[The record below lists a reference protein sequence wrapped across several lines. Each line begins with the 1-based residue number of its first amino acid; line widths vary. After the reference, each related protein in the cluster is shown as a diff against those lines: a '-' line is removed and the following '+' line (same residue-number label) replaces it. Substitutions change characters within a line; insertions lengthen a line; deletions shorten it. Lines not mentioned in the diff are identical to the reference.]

1 MKKILFLLIL
11 LIAAL
16 AVTSCVGFGNRGI
29 DASAAE
35 ARTVY
40 IDTEEDFTDF
50 VLESVGSGAAGTTY
64 VLRTDIYLDR
74 YYASGGKT
82 FYINI
87 VDVTFDG
94 RGHAIVGYRNTS
106 ENAFFVN
113 NVSAGG
119 VLKNLNLVDAM
130 LGSSSSVYAAAIN
143 SNSGTV
149 SEFNVSASV
158 KALGEFGFVKDNSGV
173 IKNSFAAVDFYSGA
187 IDVSGA
193 GNAEGALF
201 AMKNTGSITD
211 SFACGLGSSFTDDV
225 LDAAGSTGTL
235 VKSAPPSVATNIHE
249 LRYLIYKGGATLEV
263 EATLGSFVN
272 LYNTASLSEEQV
284 RSVKPGNY
292 GFYNASAFGLGYPD
306 DRKGGSAELSAASE
320 FTSGTGKKE
329 DDPFAISSPG
339 ELLRAAGGSDHYML
353 TANVDLSGYEVSGSV
368 LGDFGGVLY
377 GNGFALTGVKVPLT
391 TSLSGKIS
399 DIYIGADLTGTQSL
413 FGTVSGIVENVRID
427 GTGGTAALLDN
438 GAVRETKISS
448 GFAAAFASGSS
459 GVANR
464 VFSYT
469 ESFVA
474 GTENAGLTVTGSYQ
488 SNGAWNGAN
497 VAESA
502 DGETSAT
509 YENVAALIAPKA
521 SDIYSGKLSC
531 TGWGWGKATF
541 GVEQGTSSIIPV
553 IPSERLVYKSNP
565 VITVSDASH
574 AYGAGSE
581 TVTHYFTDG
590 SGSNRLEGSELTKAA
605 VNEVIGS
612 FFTVNVD
619 YADFKWYTSVGTE
632 VVSDSFTAN
641 STDAD
646 TVYGLKFTDADGD
659 YYIGV
664 TLSARRFESANGEVT
679 SEWTLRGIM
688 IEYLYNPNKL
698 AYAAGAEDIEVAL
711 NGVGLDADPLNP
723 FGYAGVALTVTD
735 SSGAVME
742 NGIKEVG
749 VYDLTIAVP
758 ASDTSNAAVIKLK
771 YTVTTGSLGDLT
783 KYKLVSETPDGYDGQ
798 TAAGAPTYSGAVIAP
813 TFELT
818 DFPYAATLSYTITS
832 FVTVSGG
839 KEPPAYIRDA
849 GRYYLEIVV
858 SVHGYEPVSLF
869 TSYYVLRARAE
880 VSAGEISAV
889 PYGSEHPF
897 INLNPDFTYESDYS
911 RFSSPGKYT
920 VTPIQVKNNDNY
932 IYTVKSSSFE
942 VYAVSLS
949 TDDVYESFK
958 SATATYDGKK
968 HSVSFDPSKIKLVEG
983 DPYEYT
989 FDVEYYYDGVA
1000 YSASPEFTDA
1010 GIYLLTLKFK
1020 SVSPANYNCDVEVS
1034 ATIEIMRFEVNATVS
1049 DEAVSYG
1056 APVPE
1061 YSVTFGAVKGTLPD
1075 VDIDSEIVRG
1085 THYELKCDYTP
1096 ESEANSTHAVTFERL
1111 GDPVNFKIVGVVNGV
1126 LRVGKKPRADLG
1138 IIQSYVYD
1146 GQPVSIRFTGDVS
1159 EFEFA
1164 DGYPQYGIKREGAN
1178 EMLDGAPSDATPENA
1193 KYVVFVNLKE
1203 SVNYQAFEGEFEFVI
1218 EKYSP
1223 SPEAY
1228 VYVPTAEGE
1237 ESIGT
1242 VSDKNHFEFDGT
1254 QYSIRA
1260 VSDGGYEISFSY
1272 TINGETQVAGNYL
1285 SFRAP
1290 VAVKDLTLILTPLS
1304 DNYAPYSENLGS
1316 FTIVKKYLS
1325 VKAYSF
1331 SLFYRAAE
1339 YSTEELISAAEN
1351 AGVLDR
1357 ADYVPGFEPQFNL
1370 TVSGGAAELPGDY
1383 TLTIS
1388 GDGYYE
1394 ISETVSLNVLPAEV
1408 TLDLANRRFTLEY
1421 GSVNVAT
1428 DGKKA
1433 YFTST
1438 ESYIL
1443 DGKTFSAVLNL
1454 KLDYSDIR
1462 SPEPGTYDVVE
1473 ADPVTVSGIKVVGF
1487 TVINGTGTLN
1497 IVKREITLLWEE
1509 YLSTLSLVYDGAE
1522 IDFSPMSG
1530 NRTYILNCA
1539 ANAPTLSFTIVSG
1552 DRISAGEHTVGA
1564 SLQGVSADRYA
1575 IAENNFEY
1583 TFVISP
1589 KPLKYRILPV
1599 TIYSDESVP
1608 TAFDVIY
1615 VSESPLES
1623 DIGYLGESFYL
1634 DREFEPYA
1642 EYEYSV
1648 FMRFD
1653 GEKGANYV
1661 LEKTGESGELSVVYR
1676 NFDPAV
1682 DVVSVYVAYTGRPA
1696 EIPIVHAEL
1705 LPQGTAVFRSETPT
1719 DAGRYNVNVR
1729 LECAGYNTFEKSA
1742 EITVAP
1748 AEVEITNAEGSIFFD
1763 VSHVVT
1769 DQDLIGTTALFNGE
1783 AVAGSVRI
1791 ADSGL
1796 SLHYGI
1802 NEIGA
1807 VFEPDSSNFVSKAFI
1822 YRLNAILDLSK
1833 LKLYDLE
1840 TAVALPENGTVVTD
1854 NSSFTLIAEFPEEWG
1869 DLAKLY
1875 IDGEEIAEPNVY
1887 VFSSDAE
1894 NVLIEIR
1901 IGEQVVYSTVVGI
1914 DVDETPYVPPVSVDP
1929 GGSGSQ
1935 QSPAPG
1941 GDISV
1946 SVSEK
1951 TKKALI
1957 IAGSVAG
1964 GVIFVAGIAILVVV
1978 IIKKNKGKGK

>member
-16 AVTSCVGFGNRGI
+16 AVTSCVGFGERGI

-50 VLESVGSGAAGTTY
+50 VLDSVSSGAAGTTY

-74 YYASGGKT
+74 YYASGGKA

-94 RGHAIVGYRNTS
+94 RGHAVVGYKNSS

-119 VLKNLNLVDAM
+119 VLKNLNLVDAE
-130 LGSSSSVYAAAIN
+130 LGSSTSLYAAAIN
-143 SNSGTV
+143 SNAGTV
-149 SEFNVSASV
+149 SGFNVSASV
-158 KALGEFGFVKDNSGV
+158 KALGEFGFVKENTGS
-173 IKNSFAAVDFYSGA
+173 ILNSFAAVDFYSGA

-201 AMKNTGSITD
+201 AFKNTGNIID
-211 SFACGLGSSFTDDV
+211 SFACDVNVNSSFTYDV
-225 LDAAGSTGTL
+225 FDTAGSTGTL
-235 VKSAPPSVATNIHE
+235 VKSAPPSTADNLAE
-249 LRYLIYKGGATLEV
+249 LIYLTYKYNGG
-263 EATLGSFVN
+263 ATLGSFVN
-272 LYNTASLSEEQV
+272 LYNTSALSAEQIGAV
-284 RSVKPGNY
+284 DTGNY
-292 GFYNASAFGLGYPD
+292 GFYNASAFGIGYPD
-306 DRKGGSAELSAASE
+306 REGGSAALSATSE
-320 FTSGTGKKE
+320 FTSGTGTE
-329 DDPFAISSPG
+329 EYPFAISSPG
-339 ELLRAAGGSDHYML
+339 ELLKAAGGSAHYML
-353 TANVDLSGYEVSGSV
+353 TANVDLSVYEISWSI
-368 LGDFGGVLY
+368 LGDFSGVLY
-377 GNGFALTGVKVPLT
+377 GNGYALTGVKVPLT

-399 DIYIGADLTGTQSL
+399 DIYIGADLTATQSL
-413 FGTVSGIVENVRID
+413 FGTVSGTLENVSID
-427 GTGGTAALLDN
+427 GTGGTAALLNN
-438 GAVRETKISS
+438 GAARETKISS
-448 GFAAAFASGSS
+448 GFAAAFASGSA
-459 GVANR
+459 GEANR
-464 VFSYT
+464 VFSYA

-474 GTENAGLTVTGSYQ
+474 GTENADLTVTGSYQ

-497 VAESA
+497 VSESA

-509 YENVAALIAPKA
+509 YENVTAFIAPKA

-553 IPSERLVYKSNP
+553 IPSERLAYKSNP
-565 VITVSDASH
+565 VITVSDTSH

-581 TVTHYFTDG
+581 TVTHDFTD
-590 SGSNRLEGSELTKAA
+590 LEGSELTKAA
-605 VNEVIGS
+605 VNEVIGW

-664 TLSARRFESANGEVT
+664 TLSARRFESADGRTVT
-679 SEWTLRGIM
+679 SEWTLRGII

-711 NGVGLDADPLNP
+711 AGVGLDADPLNP
-723 FGYAGVALTVTD
+723 FGYAGVTLTVTD

-749 VYDLTIAVP
+749 VYDLTISIP
-758 ASDTSNAAVIKLK
+758 ASDVSNAAAIRLK

-798 TAAGAPTYSGAVIAP
+798 TEAGAPTYSGAVIAP

-839 KEPPAYIRDA
+839 KEPPAFIRDA

-858 SVHGYEPVSLF
+858 SVHGYEPVSLL

-911 RFSSPGKYT
+911 RFSSPDTYT

-932 IYTVKSSSFE
+932 FYTVKSSSFE
-942 VYAVSLS
+942 VYPVTL
-949 TDDVYESFK
+949 TEDDVYESFK

-989 FDVEYYYDGVA
+989 FGVEYYYDGVA
-1000 YSASPEFTDA
+1000 YSASPEFTNA
-1010 GIYLLTLKFK
+1010 GIYSLTLKFK
-1020 SVSPANYNCDVEVS
+1020 SVSPANYNCNVEIS
-1034 ATIEIMRFEVNATVS
+1034 ATLEIMRFEVNATVS

-1056 APVPE
+1056 AAVPE
-1061 YSVTFGAVKGTLPD
+1061 YSVTFSAVKGTLPD

-1096 ESEANSTHAVTFERL
+1096 ESAANSTHAVTFERL
-1111 GDPVNFKIVGVVNGV
+1111 GDPVNFTIVGVVNGV
-1126 LRVGKKPRADLG
+1126 LSVGKKPRADLG

-1223 SPEAY
+1223 SPEVY
-1228 VYVPTAEGE
+1228 VYVPSSTGE

-1242 VSDKNHFEFDGT
+1242 IDEYNSFEFDGT

-1290 VAVKDLTLILTPLS
+1290 VAVKDLTLILTPLN

-1394 ISETVSLNVLPAEV
+1394 ISETVSLGVLPAEV
-1408 TLDLANRRFTLEY
+1408 TLDLSGRQFTLEY

-1462 SPEPGTYDVVE
+1462 SPEPGIYDVVE
-1473 ADPVTVSGIKVVGF
+1473 ADPVTVSGKKVVGF

-1509 YLSTLSLVYDGAE
+1509 YLSTLPLIYDGVQV
-1522 IDFSPMSG
+1522 DFSPMSG
-1530 NRTYILNCA
+1530 NRAYIFNCA

-1552 DRISAGEHTVGA
+1552 DGISAGEHTVRA
-1564 SLQGVSADRYA
+1564 ELQEVSANRYA
-1575 IAENNFEY
+1575 IAEGNSEY

-1599 TIYSDESVP
+1599 TIYSDEAVP
-1608 TAFDVIY
+1608 TSFGVTY
-1615 VSESPLES
+1615 VSDQPLEA

-1634 DREFEPYA
+1634 DREFEPYV

-1648 FMRFD
+1648 SMRFD

>member
-16 AVTSCVGFGNRGI
+16 AVTSCVGFGERGI

-50 VLESVGSGAAGTTY
+50 VLDSVDSGAAGTTY

-143 SNSGTV
+143 SNAGTV
-149 SEFNVSASV
+149 SGFNVSASV

-173 IKNSFAAVDFYSGA
+173 IKKSFAAVDFYSGA

-201 AMKNTGSITD
+201 ALKNTGSITD
-211 SFACGLGSSFTDDV
+211 SFACDVNFNSPFTDDV

-235 VKSAPPSVATNIHE
+235 VKSAPPSTADNLAE
-249 LRYLIYKGGATLEV
+249 LLYLTYKYNG

-272 LYNTASLSEEQV
+272 LYNTSALSAEQIGDV
-284 RSVKPGNY
+284 DTGNY
-292 GFYNASAFGLGYPD
+292 GFYNASAFGIDYPV
-306 DRKGGSAELSAASE
+306 RKGGSAPLSAASE
-320 FTSGTGKKE
+320 FTSGTGKEE

-353 TANVDLSGYEVSGSV
+353 TANVDLSEYDISWSI
-368 LGDFGGVLY
+368 LGDFSGVLY

-391 TSLSGKIS
+391 TTLTGKIS
-399 DIYIGADLTGTQSL
+399 DIYIGADLTETQSL
-413 FGTVSGIVENVRID
+413 FGTVSGTLENVSIG

-438 GAVRETKISS
+438 GAARETKISS
-448 GFAAAFASGSS
+448 GFASAFGSGSS
-459 GVANR
+459 GEVNR

-474 GTENAGLTVTGSYQ
+474 GTENAALTVTGSYQ
-488 SNGAWNGAN
+488 FNGAWNGAN

-509 YENVAALIAPKA
+509 YENVTAFIAPKA

-565 VITVSDASH
+565 VITVSNASH

-590 SGSNRLEGSELTKAA
+590 SDSNRLDGYELTKTA

-612 FFTVNVD
+612 YFTVNLD
-619 YADFKWYTSVGTE
+619 YAEFKWYTSVGTE
-632 VVSDSFTAN
+632 VVSDNFTAN

-646 TVYGLKFTDADGD
+646 TTYTLKFTDADGD

-664 TLSARRFESANGEVT
+664 TLSARRFESADGTVT
-679 SEWTLRGIM
+679 SEWTLRVMM

-711 NGVGLDADPLNP
+711 AGVGLDADPLNP
-723 FGYAGVALTVTD
+723 FGYAGVTLTVTD

-798 TAAGAPTYSGAVIAP
+798 TAAGAPTYSGTVIDP
-813 TFELT
+813 TFELV

-839 KEPPAYIRDA
+839 KEPPAFIRDA

-858 SVHGYEPVSLF
+858 SVHGYEPVSLL

-932 IYTVKSSSFE
+932 FYTVKSSSFE

-968 HSVSFDPSKIKLVEG
+968 HSVSFDPSNIKLVEG

-989 FDVEYYYDGVA
+989 FGVEYYYDGGT

-1010 GIYLLTLKFK
+1010 RIYAVTLKFK

-1034 ATIEIMRFEVNATVS
+1034 ATIEIMRLEVNATVS

-1111 GDPVNFKIVGVVNGV
+1111 DDPDNFTIVGVVNGV

-1228 VYVPTAEGE
+1228 VYVPSSTGE

-1290 VAVKDLTLILTPLS
+1290 VAVKDLTLILTPLN

-1575 IAENNFEY
+1575 IAEGNSEY

-1729 LECAGYNTFEKSA
+1729 LECAGYNIFEKSA

-1783 AVAGSVRI
+1783 AVAGSVRT
-1791 ADSGL
+1791 AESGV
-1796 SLHYGI
+1796 SLHYGL

-1822 YRLNAILDLSK
+1822 YRLNAVLDLSK

-1840 TAVALPENGTVVTD
+1840 TAVTLPENGTVVTD

>member
-16 AVTSCVGFGNRGI
+16 AVTSCVGFGERGI

-50 VLESVGSGAAGTTY
+50 VLDSVSSGAAGTTY

-113 NVSAGG
+113 NVSGGG
-119 VLKNLNLVDAM
+119 VLKNLNLVDTE
-130 LGSSSSVYAAAIN
+130 LGSSTSLYAAAIN

-149 SEFNVSASV
+149 SGFNVSASV

-173 IKNSFAAVDFYSGA
+173 IKNSFAAVDFYSGE
-187 IDVSGA
+187 IGVSGA

-201 AMKNTGSITD
+201 ALKNTGSITD
-211 SFACGLGSSFTDDV
+211 SFACDVNFNSPFTDDV

-235 VKSAPPSVATNIHE
+235 VKSAPPSVATDIHE
-249 LRYLIYKGGATLEV
+249 LRYLIYKGGATLEGG
-263 EATLGSFVN
+263 ATLGSFVN
-272 LYNTASLSEEQV
+272 LYNTSALSAEQIGDV
-284 RSVKPGNY
+284 DTGNY

-306 DRKGGSAELSAASE
+306 RAGGSAELSAASE
-320 FTSGTGKKE
+320 FTSGTGKEK
-329 DDPFAISSPG
+329 DPFAISSPG
-339 ELLRAAGGSDHYML
+339 ELLKAAGGSAHYML
-353 TANVDLSGYEVSGSV
+353 TANVDLSEYDISWSI
-368 LGDFGGVLY
+368 LGDFSGVLY

-413 FGTVSGIVENVRID
+413 FGTVSGRVENVCIG
-427 GTGGTAALLDN
+427 GTGGTAALLAN
-438 GAVRETKISS
+438 GAARETKISS

-464 VFSYT
+464 VFSYA

-474 GTENAGLTVTGSYQ
+474 GTENADLTVTGSYQ

-497 VAESA
+497 VSESA

-509 YENVAALIAPKA
+509 YENVTAFIAPKA

-553 IPSERLVYKSNP
+553 IPSERLAYKSNP
-565 VITVSDASH
+565 VITVSDTSH

-590 SGSNRLEGSELTKAA
+590 SGSNRLDGYELTKTA

-612 FFTVNVD
+612 YFTVNLD
-619 YADFKWYTSVGTE
+619 YAEFKWYTSVGTE
-632 VVSDSFTAN
+632 VVSDNFTAN

-646 TVYGLKFTDADGD
+646 TTYTLKFTDADGD

-664 TLSARRFESANGEVT
+664 TLSARRFESADGTVT
-679 SEWTLRGIM
+679 SEWTLRGMM

-711 NGVGLDADPLNP
+711 AGVGLDADPLNP
-723 FGYAGVALTVTD
+723 FGYAGVTLTVTD

-749 VYDLTIAVP
+749 VYDLTISIPV
-758 ASDTSNAAVIKLK
+758 SDVSNAAVIKLK

-798 TAAGAPTYSGAVIAP
+798 TEAGAPTYSGAVIAP

-839 KEPPAYIRDA
+839 KEPPAFIRDA

-858 SVHGYEPVSLF
+858 SVHGYEPVSML

-932 IYTVKSSSFE
+932 FYTVKSSSFE

-968 HSVSFDPSKIKLVEG
+968 HSVSFDPSNIKLVEG

-989 FDVEYYYDGVA
+989 FGVEYYYDGVA

-1075 VDIDSEIVRG
+1075 VDINSEIVRG

-1096 ESEANSTHAVTFERL
+1096 ESAANSTHAVTFERL

-1138 IIQSYVYD
+1138 IIESYVYD

-1193 KYVVFVNLKE
+1193 KYVVFVSLKE
-1203 SVNYQAFEGEFEFVI
+1203 SENYQAFEGEFEFVI

-1223 SPEAY
+1223 SPEVY
-1228 VYVPTAEGE
+1228 VYVPSSTGE

-1242 VSDKNHFEFDGT
+1242 IDEYNSFEFDGT

-1260 VSDGGYEISFSY
+1260 VQTGEYEISFSY
-1272 TINGETQVAGNYL
+1272 TVNGETQVAGNYL
-1285 SFRAP
+1285 SFRTP
-1290 VAVKDLTLILTPLS
+1290 VAVKDLTLNLTPLN

-1325 VKAYSF
+1325 VNAYSF
-1331 SLFYRAAE
+1331 SLTYRGSQ
-1339 YSTEELISAAEN
+1339 YSAEELISAAEN
-1351 AGVLDR
+1351 AGVLNR

-1383 TLTIS
+1383 KLTIS

-1408 TLDLANRRFTLEY
+1408 TLDLSGRQFTLEY

-1509 YLSTLSLVYDGAE
+1509 YLSSLPLVYDGAE

-1552 DRISAGEHTVGA
+1552 DGISAEEHTVRA
-1564 SLQGVSADRYA
+1564 ELQEVSANRYRF
-1575 IAENNFEY
+1575 AEGNSEY
-1583 TFVISP
+1583 TYEILP
-1589 KPLKYRILPV
+1589 KTLSYRITPV
-1599 TIYSDESVP
+1599 TIYSDEAVP

-1648 FMRFD
+1648 SMRFD

-1661 LEKTGESGELSVVYR
+1661 LEKTGERGELSVVYR

-1783 AVAGSVRI
+1783 AVVGSVRI

-1807 VFEPDSSNFVSKAFI
+1807 VFEPDSSNFVSKAFT

-1887 VFSSDAE
+1887 VFDSDAE
-1894 NVLIEIR
+1894 NVSIEVR
-1901 IGEQVVYSTVVGI
+1901 IGEQIVYSTVVGI
-1914 DVDETPYVPPVSVDP
+1914 DVNETPSVPPSQGDSDGSDSP
-1929 GGSGSQ
+1929 QTPSNGGE
-1935 QSPAPG
+1935 
-1941 GDISV
+1941 INV
-1946 SVSEK
+1946 SVSEE

-1957 IAGSVAG
+1957 IAGSVVG

>member
-16 AVTSCVGFGNRGI
+16 AVTSCVGFGERGI

-50 VLESVGSGAAGTTY
+50 VLESVSSGAAGTTY

-74 YYASGGKT
+74 YYASGGKA

-87 VDVTFDG
+87 IDVTFDG
-94 RGHAIVGYRNTS
+94 RGHAVVGYKNSS

-113 NVSAGG
+113 YVSGGG
-119 VLKNLNLVDAM
+119 VLKNLNLVDAE
-130 LGSSSSVYAAAIN
+130 LGSSTSLYAAAIN
-143 SNSGTV
+143 SNAGTV
-149 SEFNVSASV
+149 SGFNVSASV

-173 IKNSFAAVDFYSGA
+173 IENSFAAVDFYSGE
-187 IDVSGA
+187 IGVSGA
-193 GNAEGALF
+193 DNAEGALF

-211 SFACGLGSSFTDDV
+211 SFACDLGSSFTYDV
-225 LDAAGSTGTL
+225 LDAAGSTGAL
-235 VKSAPPSVATNIHE
+235 VKSVHE
-249 LRYLIYKGGATLEV
+249 LRYLIYNG

-272 LYNTASLSEEQV
+272 LYNTSALSAEQIGAV
-284 RSVKPGNY
+284 DTGNY
-292 GFYNASAFGLGYPD
+292 GFYNASAFGIGYPD
-306 DRKGGSAELSAASE
+306 RDHAGGSAPLSAASE
-320 FTSGTGKKE
+320 FTSGTGKEE

-339 ELLRAAGGSDHYML
+339 ELLRAAGGSDHYYML
-353 TANVDLSGYEVSGSV
+353 TANVDLSGYEVSGSI
-368 LGDFGGVLY
+368 LGDFSGVLY

-391 TSLSGKIS
+391 TTLTGKIS
-399 DIYIGADLTGTQSL
+399 DIYIGADLTETQSL

-427 GTGGTAALLDN
+427 GTGGTAALLYN
-438 GAVRETKISS
+438 GTALETKISS
-448 GFAAAFASGSS
+448 GFAAAFGSRSS
-459 GVANR
+459 GEVNR
-464 VFSYT
+464 VFSYA
-469 ESFVA
+469 ENFVA
-474 GTENAGLTVTGSYQ
+474 GTENADLTVTGSYQ
-488 SNGAWNGAN
+488 FNGAWNGAN
-497 VAESA
+497 VSESA

-509 YENVAALIAPKA
+509 YENVAALISPKA

-581 TVTHYFTDG
+581 TVTHYFT
-590 SGSNRLEGSELTKAA
+590 LEGSELTKAA

-612 FFTVNVD
+612 YFTVNVD
-619 YADFKWYTSVGTE
+619 YTGFKWFTSVGTE

-664 TLSARRFESANGEVT
+664 TLSARRFESADGTVT

-711 NGVGLDADPLNP
+711 AGVGLDADPLNP
-723 FGYAGVALTVTD
+723 FGYAGITLTVTD

-749 VYDLTIAVP
+749 VYDLTISIP
-758 ASDTSNAAVIKLK
+758 ASDVSNAAAIRLK

-783 KYKLVSETPDGYDGQ
+783 AYKLISKTADGYDGQ
-798 TAAGAPTYSGAVIAP
+798 TEAGAPTYSGAVIAP

-839 KEPPAYIRDA
+839 KEPPAFIRDA

-858 SVHGYEPVSLF
+858 SVHGYEPVSLL

-989 FDVEYYYDGVA
+989 FGVEYYYDGVA

-1034 ATIEIMRFEVNATVS
+1034 ATLEIMRFEVNATVS

-1075 VDIDSEIVRG
+1075 VDIDSDIVRG

-1096 ESEANSTHAVTFERL
+1096 KSEANSTHAVTFERL
-1111 GDPVNFKIVGVVNGV
+1111 DDPDNFTIVGVVNGV

-1159 EFEFA
+1159 ELEFA
-1164 DGYPQYGIKREGAN
+1164 EGYPQYGIKREDGN
-1178 EMLDGAPSDATPENA
+1178 ELLDFAPSAATPENA

-1272 TINGETQVAGNYL
+1272 TVNGETQVAGNYL

-1290 VAVKDLTLILTPLS
+1290 VAVKDLTLILTPLN

-1331 SLFYRAAE
+1331 SLTYRDSQYSAA
-1339 YSTEELISAAEN
+1339 ELISAAES
-1351 AGVLDR
+1351 AGILDR

-1370 TVSGGAAELPGDY
+1370 AVSGGAAELPGDY

-1408 TLDLANRRFTLEY
+1408 TLDLSGRQFTLEY

-1428 DGKKA
+1428 DGKNA
-1433 YFTST
+1433 SFSST

-1552 DRISAGEHTVGA
+1552 DGISAGEHTVGA

-1575 IAENNFEY
+1575 IAEGNSEY

-1705 LPQGTAVFRSETPT
+1705 LPRGTAVFRSETPT

-1783 AVAGSVRI
+1783 AVAGSVRT
-1791 ADSGL
+1791 AESGV

-1807 VFEPDSSNFVSKAFI
+1807 VFEPDSSNFVSKAFT
-1822 YRLNAILDLSK
+1822 YRLNAVLDLSK

-1840 TAVALPENGTVVTD
+1840 TAVTLPENGTVVTD
-1854 NSSFTLIAEFPEEWG
+1854 NSSFTLVAEFPEEWG

-1875 IDGEEIAEPNVY
+1875 IDGVEIAEPNVY
-1887 VFSSDAE
+1887 VFDSDAE
-1894 NVLIEIR
+1894 NVSIEVR
-1901 IGEQVVYSTVVGI
+1901 IGEQIVYSTVVGI
-1914 DVDETPYVPPVSVDP
+1914 DVNETPSVPPSQGDSDGSDSP
-1929 GGSGSQ
+1929 QTPSNGGE
-1935 QSPAPG
+1935 
-1941 GDISV
+1941 INV
-1946 SVSEK
+1946 SVSEE

-1957 IAGSVAG
+1957 IAGSVVG

>member
-16 AVTSCVGFGNRGI
+16 AVTSCVGFGERGI

-50 VLESVGSGAAGTTY
+50 VLDSVDSGAAGTTY

-74 YYASGGKT
+74 YYASGGKA

-87 VDVTFDG
+87 IDVTFDG
-94 RGHAIVGYRNTS
+94 RGHAVVGYKNSS

-113 NVSAGG
+113 YVSGGG
-119 VLKNLNLVDAM
+119 VLKNLNLVDAE
-130 LGSSSSVYAAAIN
+130 LGSSTSLYAAAIN
-143 SNSGTV
+143 SNAGTV
-149 SEFNVSASV
+149 SGFNVSASV

-173 IKNSFAAVDFYSGA
+173 IENSFAAVDFYSGA

-193 GNAEGALF
+193 DNAEGALF
-201 AMKNTGSITD
+201 AFKNTGNIID
-211 SFACGLGSSFTDDV
+211 SFACDVNSSFTDDV

-235 VKSAPPSVATNIHE
+235 VKSAPPSTADNLAE
-249 LRYLIYKGGATLEV
+249 LIYLTYNGG
-263 EATLGSFVN
+263 ATLGSFVN
-272 LYNTASLSEEQV
+272 LYNTSALSAEQIGAV
-284 RSVKPGNY
+284 DTGNY
-292 GFYNASAFGLGYPD
+292 GFYNASAFGIDYPD
-306 DRKGGSAELSAASE
+306 RAGGSAALSAASE
-320 FTSGTGKKE
+320 FTSGTGTE
-329 DDPFAISSPG
+329 EDPFAISSPE
-339 ELLRAAGGSDHYML
+339 ELLKAAGGSAHYML
-353 TANVDLSGYEVSGSV
+353 TANVDLSVYEISWSI
-368 LGDFGGVLY
+368 LGDFSGVLY

-391 TSLSGKIS
+391 TTLTGKIS
-399 DIYIGADLTGTQSL
+399 DIYIGADLTEMQSL

-427 GTGGTAALLDN
+427 GTGGTAALLNN
-438 GAVRETKISS
+438 GAARETKISS

-488 SNGAWNGAN
+488 SNGAWNGAS
-497 VAESA
+497 VSESA

-553 IPSERLVYKSNP
+553 ILSERLAYKSNP

-581 TVTHYFTDG
+581 TVKHYFTVDG
-590 SGSNRLEGSELTKAA
+590 YELTKAA

-612 FFTVNVD
+612 YFTVNLD
-619 YADFKWYTSVGTE
+619 YTGFKWFTSVGTE

-664 TLSARRFESANGEVT
+664 TLSARLFESADGTVT
-679 SEWTLRGIM
+679 SEWTLRGM
-688 IEYLYNPNKL
+688 RIEYLYNPNKL

-711 NGVGLDADPLNP
+711 AGVGLDADPLNP
-723 FGYAGVALTVTD
+723 FGYAGVTLTVTD

-749 VYDLTIAVP
+749 VYYLTIAVP

-798 TAAGAPTYSGAVIAP
+798 TEAGAPTYSGAVIAP

-818 DFPYAATLSYTITS
+818 DFPYAANFSYTITS

-839 KEPPAYIRDA
+839 KEPPAFIRDA

-949 TDDVYESFK
+949 TDDVYEAFK

-989 FDVEYYYDGVA
+989 FNVEYYYDGGA

-1010 GIYLLTLKFK
+1010 GIYSLTLKFK

-1096 ESEANSTHAVTFERL
+1096 ESEANSTHAVTFEPL

-1193 KYVVFVNLKE
+1193 KYVVFVSLKE
-1203 SVNYQAFEGEFEFVI
+1203 SENYQAFEGEFEFVI

-1260 VSDGGYEISFSY
+1260 VQTGEYEISFSY
-1272 TINGETQVAGNYL
+1272 TVNGETQVAGNYL

-1290 VAVKDLTLILTPLS
+1290 VAVKDLTLTLTPLN

-1331 SLFYRAAE
+1331 SLTYRGSE
-1339 YSTEELISAAEN
+1339 YSAEELISAAEN

-1552 DRISAGEHTVGA
+1552 EGISAGEHTVGA

-1575 IAENNFEY
+1575 IAEGNSEY

-1599 TIYSDESVP
+1599 TIYSDEAVP
-1608 TAFDVIY
+1608 TSFGVIY

-1634 DREFEPYA
+1634 DREFEPYV

-1648 FMRFD
+1648 SMRFD
-1653 GEKGANYV
+1653 GEKGGNYV

-1705 LPQGTAVFRSETPT
+1705 LPRGTAVFRSETPT

-1783 AVAGSVRI
+1783 AVAGSVRT
-1791 ADSGL
+1791 AESGV
-1796 SLHYGI
+1796 SLHYGL

-1807 VFEPDSSNFVSKAFI
+1807 VFEPDSSNFVSKVFT
-1822 YRLNAILDLSK
+1822 YRLNAVLDLSK

-1854 NSSFTLIAEFPEEWG
+1854 NLSFTLIAEFPEEWG

-1875 IDGEEIAEPNVY
+1875 IDGVEIAEPNVY
-1887 VFSSDAE
+1887 VFDSDAE
-1894 NVLIEIR
+1894 NVSIEVR
-1901 IGEQVVYSTVVGI
+1901 IGEQIVYSTVVGI
-1914 DVDETPYVPPVSVDP
+1914 DVNETPSVPPSQGDSDGSDSP
-1929 GGSGSQ
+1929 QTPSNGGE
-1935 QSPAPG
+1935 
-1941 GDISV
+1941 INV
-1946 SVSEK
+1946 SVSEE

>member
-16 AVTSCVGFGNRGI
+16 AVTSCVGFGERGI

-50 VLESVGSGAAGTTY
+50 VLESVSSGAAGTTY

-74 YYASGGKT
+74 YYASGGKA

-87 VDVTFDG
+87 IDVTFDG
-94 RGHAIVGYRNTS
+94 RGHAVVGYKNSS

-113 NVSAGG
+113 YVSGGG
-119 VLKNLNLVDAM
+119 VLKNLNLVDAE
-130 LGSSSSVYAAAIN
+130 LGSSTSLYAAAIN
-143 SNSGTV
+143 SNAGTV
-149 SEFNVSASV
+149 SGFNVSASV

-173 IKNSFAAVDFYSGA
+173 IENSFAAVDFYSGA

-193 GNAEGALF
+193 DNAEGALF

-211 SFACGLGSSFTDDV
+211 SFACDLGSSFTDDV
-225 LDAAGSTGTL
+225 FDTAGSTGAL
-235 VKSAPPSVATNIHE
+235 VKSAPPSVATDIHE
-249 LRYLIYKGGATLEV
+249 LRYLIYKGGATLEGG
-263 EATLGSFVN
+263 ATLGSFVN
-272 LYNTASLSEEQV
+272 LYNTSALSAEQIGAV
-284 RSVKPGNY
+284 DTGNY
-292 GFYNASAFGLGYPD
+292 GFYNASAFGIGYPD
-306 DRKGGSAELSAASE
+306 RDHAGGSAPLSAASE
-320 FTSGTGKKE
+320 FTSGTGKEE

-339 ELLRAAGGSDHYML
+339 ELLRAAGGSDHYYML
-353 TANVDLSGYEVSGSV
+353 TANVDLSGYEVSGSI
-368 LGDFGGVLY
+368 LGDFSGVLY

-391 TSLSGKIS
+391 TTLTGKIS
-399 DIYIGADLTGTQSL
+399 DIYIGADLTETQSL

-427 GTGGTAALLDN
+427 GTGGTAALLYN
-438 GAVRETKISS
+438 GTARETKISS
-448 GFAAAFASGSS
+448 GFAAAFGSRSS
-459 GVANR
+459 GEVNR
-464 VFSYT
+464 VFSYA
-469 ESFVA
+469 ENFVA
-474 GTENAGLTVTGSYQ
+474 GTENADLTVTGSYQ
-488 SNGAWNGAN
+488 FNGAWNGAN
-497 VAESA
+497 VSESA

-509 YENVAALIAPKA
+509 YENVAALISPKA

-581 TVTHYFTDG
+581 TVTHYFT
-590 SGSNRLEGSELTKAA
+590 LEGSELTKAA

-612 FFTVNVD
+612 YFTVNVD
-619 YADFKWYTSVGTE
+619 YTGFKWFTSVGTE

-664 TLSARRFESANGEVT
+664 TLSARRFESADGTVT
-679 SEWTLRGIM
+679 SEWTLRGMM

-711 NGVGLDADPLNP
+711 AGVGLDADPLNP
-723 FGYAGVALTVTD
+723 FGYAGVTLTVTD

-839 KEPPAYIRDA
+839 KEPPAFIRDA

-858 SVHGYEPVSLF
+858 SVHGYEPVSLL
-869 TSYYVLRARAE
+869 TSYYVLRAETE
-880 VSAGEISAV
+880 VTAGEISAV

-989 FDVEYYYDGVA
+989 FNVEYYYDGGA
-1000 YSASPEFTDA
+1000 YSASPEFTNA

-1159 EFEFA
+1159 EFEFV

-1290 VAVKDLTLILTPLS
+1290 VAVKDLTLILTPLN

-1370 TVSGGAAELPGDY
+1370 TASGGAAELPGDY

-1408 TLDLANRRFTLEY
+1408 TLDLSGRQFTLEY

-1564 SLQGVSADRYA
+1564 SLQGVSVDRYA

-1608 TAFDVIY
+1608 TAFDVTY
-1615 VSESPLES
+1615 VSDQPLEA
-1623 DIGYLGESFYL
+1623 DIGYLGECFYL

-1648 FMRFD
+1648 SMRFD

-1661 LEKTGESGELSVVYR
+1661 LEKTGEGGELSVVFR

-1705 LPQGTAVFRSETPT
+1705 LPKGTAVFRSETPT

-1783 AVAGSVRI
+1783 AVAGSVRT
-1791 ADSGL
+1791 AESGV
-1796 SLHYGI
+1796 SLHYGL

-1822 YRLNAILDLSK
+1822 YRLNAVLDLSK

-1854 NSSFTLIAEFPEEWG
+1854 NLSFTLVAEFPEEWG

-1875 IDGEEIAEPNVY
+1875 IDGVEIAEPNAY
-1887 VFSSDAE
+1887 VFDSDAE
-1894 NVLIEIR
+1894 NVSIEVR
-1901 IGEQVVYSTVVGI
+1901 IGEQIVYSTVVGI
-1914 DVDETPYVPPVSVDP
+1914 DVNETPSVPPSQGDSDGSDSP
-1929 GGSGSQ
+1929 QTPSNGGE
-1935 QSPAPG
+1935 
-1941 GDISV
+1941 INV

-1957 IAGSVAG
+1957 IAGSVVG
-1964 GVIFVAGIAILVVV
+1964 GLIVVAGIAILVVV

>member
-16 AVTSCVGFGNRGI
+16 AVTSCVGFGERGI

-50 VLESVGSGAAGTTY
+50 VLDSVSSGAAGTTY

-143 SNSGTV
+143 SNAGTV
-149 SEFNVSASV
+149 SGFNVSASV
-158 KALGEFGFVKDNSGV
+158 KALGEFGFVKENTGS
-173 IKNSFAAVDFYSGA
+173 ILNSFAAVDFYSGA

-201 AMKNTGSITD
+201 AFKNTGNIID
-211 SFACGLGSSFTDDV
+211 SFACDVNSSFTDDV

-235 VKSAPPSVATNIHE
+235 VKSAPPSTADNLAE
-249 LRYLIYKGGATLEV
+249 LIYLTYNG

-272 LYNTASLSEEQV
+272 LYNTSALSAEQIGAV
-284 RSVKPGNY
+284 DTGNY
-292 GFYNASAFGLGYPD
+292 GFYNASAFGIDYPD
-306 DRKGGSAELSAASE
+306 RAGGSAALSAASE
-320 FTSGTGKKE
+320 FTSGTGKE
-329 DDPFAISSPG
+329 EDPFAISSP
-339 ELLRAAGGSDHYML
+339 EKLLKAAGGSAHYML
-353 TANVDLSGYEVSGSV
+353 TANVDLSVYEISWSI
-368 LGDFGGVLY
+368 LGDFSGVLY
-377 GNGFALTGVKVPLT
+377 GNGYALTGVKVPLT
-391 TSLSGKIS
+391 TSLSGKVS
-399 DIYIGADLTGTQSL
+399 DMYIGADLTGTQSL
-413 FGTVSGIVENVRID
+413 FGTVSGTLENVSID
-427 GTGGTAALLDN
+427 GTGGTAALLNN
-438 GAVRETKISS
+438 GAARETKISS

-459 GVANR
+459 GKANR
-464 VFSYT
+464 VFSYA
-469 ESFVA
+469 ENFVA

-488 SNGAWNGAN
+488 FNGAWNGAS
-497 VAESA
+497 VSESA

-509 YENVAALIAPKA
+509 YENVTAFIAPKA

-541 GVEQGTSSIIPV
+541 GVERGTSSIIPV

-565 VITVSDASH
+565 VITVSNASH

-581 TVTHYFTDG
+581 TVKHYF
-590 SGSNRLEGSELTKAA
+590 LEGSELTKAA

-664 TLSARRFESANGEVT
+664 TLSARRFESADGTVT
-679 SEWTLRGIM
+679 SEWTLRGMM

-711 NGVGLDADPLNP
+711 AGVGLDADSLNP
-723 FGYAGVALTVTD
+723 FGYAGVTLTVTD

-798 TAAGAPTYSGAVIAP
+798 TEAGAPTYSGAVIAP

-818 DFPYAATLSYTITS
+818 DFPYAATFSYTITS

-839 KEPPAYIRDA
+839 KEPPAFIRDA

-932 IYTVKSSSFE
+932 VYTVKSSSFE

-989 FDVEYYYDGVA
+989 FNVEYYYDGGA

-1010 GIYLLTLKFK
+1010 RIYAVTLKFK

-1075 VDIDSEIVRG
+1075 VDIDFEIVRG

-1159 EFEFA
+1159 ELEFA

-1223 SPEAY
+1223 SPEVY
-1228 VYVPTAEGE
+1228 VYVPSSTGE

-1242 VSDKNHFEFDGT
+1242 IDEYNSFEFDGT

-1272 TINGETQVAGNYL
+1272 TVNGETQVAGNYL
-1285 SFRAP
+1285 SFRTP
-1290 VAVKDLTLILTPLS
+1290 VAVKDLTLNLTPLN

-1370 TVSGGAAELPGDY
+1370 TASGGAAELPGDY

-1408 TLDLANRRFTLEY
+1408 TLDLSGRQFTLEY

-1575 IAENNFEY
+1575 IAEGNSEY

-1807 VFEPDSSNFVSKAFI
+1807 VFEPNSSNFVSKAFI

-1875 IDGEEIAEPNVY
+1875 IDGVEIAEPNVY
-1887 VFSSDAE
+1887 VFDSDAE
-1894 NVLIEIR
+1894 NVSIEVR

>member
-16 AVTSCVGFGNRGI
+16 AVTSCVGFGERGI

-50 VLESVGSGAAGTTY
+50 VLDSVSSGAAGTTY

-119 VLKNLNLVDAM
+119 VLKNLNLVDAE

-149 SEFNVSASV
+149 SGFNVSASV

-193 GNAEGALF
+193 DNAEGALF
-201 AMKNTGSITD
+201 AFKNTGNITD
-211 SFACGLGSSFTDDV
+211 SFACDVNSLFTDDV
-225 LDAAGSTGTL
+225 LDAAGSTGAL
-235 VKSAPPSVATNIHE
+235 VKSAPPSEATDIHE
-249 LRYLIYKGGATLEV
+249 LRYLIYNGG
-263 EATLGSFVN
+263 ATLGSFVN
-272 LYNTASLSEEQV
+272 LYNTSALSAEQIGDV
-284 RSVKPGNY
+284 DTGNY

-306 DRKGGSAELSAASE
+306 RAGGSAALSAASE
-320 FTSGTGKKE
+320 FTSGTGTE
-329 DDPFAISSPG
+329 EDPFAISSPE
-339 ELLRAAGGSDHYML
+339 ELLKAAGGSAHYML
-353 TANVDLSGYEVSGSV
+353 TANVDLSEYDISWSI
-368 LGDFGGVLY
+368 LGDFGGFLY

-391 TSLSGKIS
+391 TTLTGKIS
-399 DIYIGADLTGTQSL
+399 DIYIGADLTETQSL
-413 FGTVSGIVENVRID
+413 FGTVSGVVENVRID
-427 GTGGTAALLDN
+427 GTGGTAALLAN
-438 GAVRETKISS
+438 GAARETKISS

-464 VFSYT
+464 VFSYA

-474 GTENAGLTVTGSYQ
+474 GTENADLTVTGSYQ

-497 VAESA
+497 VSESA

-509 YENVAALIAPKA
+509 YENVTAFIAPKA

-553 IPSERLVYKSNP
+553 IPSERLAYKSNP
-565 VITVSDASH
+565 VITVSDTSH

-605 VNEVIGS
+605 VNEVIGL

-632 VVSDSFTAN
+632 VVSDNFTAN

-646 TVYGLKFTDADGD
+646 TTYTLKFTDADGD

-664 TLSARRFESANGEVT
+664 TLSARRFESADGTVT
-679 SEWTLRGIM
+679 SEWTLRGMM

-711 NGVGLDADPLNP
+711 AGVGLDADPLNP
-723 FGYAGVALTVTD
+723 FGYAGVTLTITD

-749 VYDLTIAVP
+749 VYDLTISIP

-798 TAAGAPTYSGAVIAP
+798 TEAGAPTYSGAVIAP

-839 KEPPAYIRDA
+839 KEPPAFIRDA

-911 RFSSPGKYT
+911 RFFFPDTYT
-920 VTPIQVKNNDNY
+920 VTPVQVKNNDNY
-932 IYTVKSSSFE
+932 VYTVKSSSFE
-942 VYAVSLS
+942 VYPVTL
-949 TDDVYESFK
+949 TEDDVYESFK
-958 SATATYDGKK
+958 SVSTTYDGGK

-983 DPYEYT
+983 DSYAYT
-989 FDVEYYYDGVA
+989 FNVEYYYDGGA

-1010 GIYLLTLKFK
+1010 GIYSLTLKFK
-1020 SVSPANYNCDVEVS
+1020 SVSPSNYNCDVEIS
-1034 ATIEIMRFEVNATVS
+1034 ATLEIMRFEVNATVS

-1061 YSVTFGAVKGTLPD
+1061 YSVTFSAVKGTLPD

-1111 GDPVNFKIVGVVNGV
+1111 GDPVNFTIVGVVNGV

-1164 DGYPQYGIKREGAN
+1164 DGYPQYGIKREDGN
-1178 EMLDGAPSDATPENA
+1178 ELLDFAPSAATPENA
-1193 KYVVFVNLKE
+1193 KYVVFVSLKE
-1203 SVNYQAFEGEFEFVI
+1203 SENYQAFEGEFEFVI

-1223 SPEAY
+1223 SPEVY
-1228 VYVPTAEGE
+1228 VYVPSSTGE

-1242 VSDKNHFEFDGT
+1242 IDEYNSFEFDGT

-1290 VAVKDLTLILTPLS
+1290 VAVKDLTLILTPLN

-1331 SLFYRAAE
+1331 SLTYRGSQYSAA
-1339 YSTEELISAAEN
+1339 ELISAAES
-1351 AGVLDR
+1351 AGILDR

-1370 TVSGGAAELPGDY
+1370 AVSGGAAELPGDY

-1408 TLDLANRRFTLEY
+1408 TLDLSGRRFTLEY

-1575 IAENNFEY
+1575 IAEGNSEY

-1648 FMRFD
+1648 SMRFD

-1676 NFDPAV
+1676 DFDPAV

-1705 LPQGTAVFRSETPT
+1705 LPRGTAVFRSETPT

-1783 AVAGSVRI
+1783 AVAGSVRT
-1791 ADSGL
+1791 AESGV

-1807 VFEPDSSNFVSKAFI
+1807 VFEPDSSNFVSKAFT
-1822 YRLNAILDLSK
+1822 YRLNAVLDLSK

-1840 TAVALPENGTVVTD
+1840 TAVTLPENGTVVTD

-1875 IDGEEIAEPNVY
+1875 IDGVEIAEPNVY
-1887 VFSSDAE
+1887 VFDSDAE
-1894 NVLIEIR
+1894 NVSIEVR
-1901 IGEQVVYSTVVGI
+1901 IGEQIVYSTVVGI
-1914 DVDETPYVPPVSVDP
+1914 DVNETPSVPPSQGDSDGSDSP
-1929 GGSGSQ
+1929 QTPSNGGE
-1935 QSPAPG
+1935 
-1941 GDISV
+1941 INV
-1946 SVSEK
+1946 SVSEE

-1957 IAGSVAG
+1957 IAGSVVG
-1964 GVIFVAGIAILVVV
+1964 GVIFVAGIAILVVA

>member
-16 AVTSCVGFGNRGI
+16 AVTSCVGFGERGI

-50 VLESVGSGAAGTTY
+50 VLESVSSGAAGTTY

-74 YYASGGKT
+74 YYASGGKA

-87 VDVTFDG
+87 IDVTFDG
-94 RGHAIVGYRNTS
+94 RGHAVVGYKNSS

-113 NVSAGG
+113 YVSGGG
-119 VLKNLNLVDAM
+119 VLKNLNLVDAE
-130 LGSSSSVYAAAIN
+130 LGSSTSLYAAAIN
-143 SNSGTV
+143 SNAGTV
-149 SEFNVSASV
+149 SGFNVSASV

-173 IKNSFAAVDFYSGA
+173 IENSFAAVDFYSGE
-187 IDVSGA
+187 IGVSGA
-193 GNAEGALF
+193 DNAEGALF

-211 SFACGLGSSFTDDV
+211 SFACDLGSSFTYDV
-225 LDAAGSTGTL
+225 LDAAGSTGAL
-235 VKSAPPSVATNIHE
+235 VKSAPPSVATDIHE
-249 LRYLIYKGGATLEV
+249 LRYLIYNG

-272 LYNTASLSEEQV
+272 LYNTSALGAEQIGDV
-284 RSVKPGNY
+284 DTGNY

-306 DRKGGSAELSAASE
+306 RAGGSAALSAASE
-320 FTSGTGKKE
+320 FTSGTGTE
-329 DDPFAISSPG
+329 EEPFVISSPE
-339 ELLRAAGGSDHYML
+339 ELLKAAGGSAHYML
-353 TANVDLSGYEVSGSV
+353 TANVDLSVYEISWSI
-368 LGDFGGVLY
+368 LGDFSGVLY
-377 GNGFALTGVKVPLT
+377 GNGYALTGVKVPLT
-391 TSLSGKIS
+391 TTLTGKVS
-399 DIYIGADLTGTQSL
+399 DMYIGADLTATQSL
-413 FGTVSGIVENVRID
+413 FGTVSGRVENVCIG
-427 GTGGTAALLDN
+427 GTGGTAALLINN
-438 GAVRETKISS
+438 GAALETKISS

-474 GTENAGLTVTGSYQ
+474 GTENAALTVTGSYQ
-488 SNGAWNGAN
+488 FNGAWNGAS
-497 VAESA
+497 VSESA

-509 YENVAALIAPKA
+509 YENVTEFIAPKA

-541 GVEQGTSSIIPV
+541 GVERGTSSIIPV
-553 IPSERLVYKSNP
+553 IPSERLAYKSNP
-565 VITVSDASH
+565 VITVSDTSH

-590 SGSNRLEGSELTKAA
+590 SDSNRLDGYELTKTA

-612 FFTVNVD
+612 YFTVNLD
-619 YADFKWYTSVGTE
+619 YAEFKWYTSVGTE
-632 VVSDSFTAN
+632 VVSDNFTAN

-646 TVYGLKFTDADGD
+646 TTYTLKFTDADGD

-664 TLSARRFESANGEVT
+664 TLSARRFESADETVT
-679 SEWTLRGIM
+679 SEWTLRGMM

-711 NGVGLDADPLNP
+711 AGVGLDADPLNP
-723 FGYAGVALTVTD
+723 FGYAGVTLTVTD

-749 VYDLTIAVP
+749 VYDLTISIP
-758 ASDTSNAAVIKLK
+758 ASDVSNAAAIRLK

-783 KYKLVSETPDGYDGQ
+783 AYKLISKTADGYDGQ
-798 TAAGAPTYSGAVIAP
+798 TEAGAPTYSGAVIAP

-839 KEPPAYIRDA
+839 KEPPAFIRDA

-858 SVHGYEPVSLF
+858 SVHGYEPVSLL

-983 DPYEYT
+983 DPYAYT
-989 FDVEYYYDGVA
+989 FNVEYYYDGGA

-1056 APVPE
+1056 AAVPE

-1126 LRVGKKPRADLG
+1126 LSVGKKPRADLG

-1159 EFEFA
+1159 ELEFA
-1164 DGYPQYGIKREGAN
+1164 EGYPQYGIKREDGN
-1178 EMLDGAPSDATPENA
+1178 ELLDFAPSAATPENA

-1272 TINGETQVAGNYL
+1272 TVNGETQVAGNYL

-1290 VAVKDLTLILTPLS
+1290 VAVKDLTLNLTPLN

-1331 SLFYRAAE
+1331 SLTYRGSQYSAA
-1339 YSTEELISAAEN
+1339 ELISAAES
-1351 AGVLDR
+1351 AGILDR

-1370 TVSGGAAELPGDY
+1370 AVSGGAAELPGDY

-1408 TLDLANRRFTLEY
+1408 TLDLSGRRFTLEY

-1875 IDGEEIAEPNVY
+1875 IDGVEIAEPNVY
-1887 VFSSDAE
+1887 VFDSDAE
-1894 NVLIEIR
+1894 NVSIEVR
-1901 IGEQVVYSTVVGI
+1901 IGEQIVYSTVVGI
-1914 DVDETPYVPPVSVDP
+1914 DVNETPSVPPSQGDSDGSDSP
-1929 GGSGSQ
+1929 QTPSNGGE
-1935 QSPAPG
+1935 
-1941 GDISV
+1941 INV
-1946 SVSEK
+1946 SVSEE

-1957 IAGSVAG
+1957 IAGSVVG

>member
-16 AVTSCVGFGNRGI
+16 AVTSCVGFGERGI

-50 VLESVGSGAAGTTY
+50 VLDSVSSGAAGTTY

-74 YYASGGKT
+74 YYASGGKA

-94 RGHAIVGYRNTS
+94 RGHAVVGYKNSS

-113 NVSAGG
+113 YVSGGG
-119 VLKNLNLVDAM
+119 VLKNLNLVDAE
-130 LGSSSSVYAAAIN
+130 LGSSTSLYAAAIN
-143 SNSGTV
+143 SNAGTV
-149 SEFNVSASV
+149 SGFNVSASV
-158 KALGEFGFVKDNSGV
+158 KALGEFGFVKENTGS
-173 IKNSFAAVDFYSGA
+173 ILNSFAAVDFYSGA

-201 AMKNTGSITD
+201 AFKNTGNIID
-211 SFACGLGSSFTDDV
+211 SFACDVNVNSSFTYDV
-225 LDAAGSTGTL
+225 FDTAGSTGTL
-235 VKSAPPSVATNIHE
+235 VKSAPPSTADNLAE
-249 LRYLIYKGGATLEV
+249 LIYLTYKYNGG
-263 EATLGSFVN
+263 ATLGSFVN
-272 LYNTASLSEEQV
+272 LYNTSALSAEQIGAV
-284 RSVKPGNY
+284 DTGNY
-292 GFYNASAFGLGYPD
+292 GFYNASAFGIGYPD
-306 DRKGGSAELSAASE
+306 REGGSAALSATSE
-320 FTSGTGKKE
+320 FTSGTGTE
-329 DDPFAISSPG
+329 EDPFAISSPG
-339 ELLRAAGGSDHYML
+339 ELLKAAGGSAHYML
-353 TANVDLSGYEVSGSV
+353 TANVDLSVYEISWSI
-368 LGDFGGVLY
+368 LGDFSGVLY
-377 GNGFALTGVKVPLT
+377 GNGYALTGVKVPLT

-399 DIYIGADLTGTQSL
+399 DIYIGADLTATQSL
-413 FGTVSGIVENVRID
+413 FGTVSGTLENVSID
-427 GTGGTAALLDN
+427 GTGGTAALLNN
-438 GAVRETKISS
+438 GAARETKISS

-459 GVANR
+459 GEANR
-464 VFSYT
+464 VFSYA

-474 GTENAGLTVTGSYQ
+474 GTENADLTVTGSYQ

-497 VAESA
+497 VSESA

-509 YENVAALIAPKA
+509 YENVTAFIAPKA

-553 IPSERLVYKSNP
+553 IPSERLAYKSNP
-565 VITVSDASH
+565 VITVSDTSH

-581 TVTHYFTDG
+581 TVTHDFTD
-590 SGSNRLEGSELTKAA
+590 LEGSELTKAA
-605 VNEVIGS
+605 VNEVIGW
-612 FFTVNVD
+612 FFTVNLD

-664 TLSARRFESANGEVT
+664 TLSARRFESADGTVT
-679 SEWTLRGIM
+679 SEWTLRGII

-711 NGVGLDADPLNP
+711 AGVGLDADPLNP
-723 FGYAGVALTVTD
+723 FGYAGVTLTITD

-798 TAAGAPTYSGAVIAP
+798 TEAGAPTYSGAVIAP

-818 DFPYAATLSYTITS
+818 DFPYAANLSYTITS

-839 KEPPAYIRDA
+839 KEPPAFIRDA

-897 INLNPDFTYESDYS
+897 ININPDFTYESDYS
-911 RFSSPGKYT
+911 RFSSPDTYT
-920 VTPIQVKNNDNY
+920 VTPVPVKNNDNY
-932 IYTVKSSSFE
+932 VYTVKSSSFE
-942 VYAVSLS
+942 VYPVTL
-949 TDDVYESFK
+949 TEDDVYEAFK

-983 DPYEYT
+983 DPYAYT
-989 FDVEYYYDGVA
+989 FGVEYYYDGGA

-1010 GIYLLTLKFK
+1010 GIYSLTLKFK
-1020 SVSPANYNCDVEVS
+1020 SVSPANYNCNVEIS
-1034 ATIEIMRFEVNATVS
+1034 ATLEIMRFEVNATVS

-1096 ESEANSTHAVTFERL
+1096 ESAANSTHAVTFERL
-1111 GDPVNFKIVGVVNGV
+1111 GDPVNFTIVGVVNGV
-1126 LRVGKKPRADLG
+1126 LSVGKKPRADLG

-1223 SPEAY
+1223 SPEVY
-1228 VYVPTAEGE
+1228 VYVPSSTGE

-1242 VSDKNHFEFDGT
+1242 IDEYNSFEFDGT

-1272 TINGETQVAGNYL
+1272 TVNGETQVAGNYL
-1285 SFRAP
+1285 SFRTP
-1290 VAVKDLTLILTPLS
+1290 VAVKDLTLNLTPLN
-1304 DNYAPYSENLGS
+1304 DNYAPYTENLGS

-1325 VKAYSF
+1325 VKADSF
-1331 SLFYRAAE
+1331 SLTYRGSQYSAA
-1339 YSTEELISAAEN
+1339 ELISAAEN

-1428 DGKKA
+1428 DGKNA
-1433 YFTST
+1433 SFSST
-1438 ESYIL
+1438 ESYVL

-1454 KLDYSDIR
+1454 KLGYSDIR
-1462 SPEPGTYDVVE
+1462 SPEPGIYDVVE
-1473 ADPVTVSGIKVVGF
+1473 ADPVTVSGKKVVGF
-1487 TVINGTGTLN
+1487 TVINGTGAVN

-1509 YLSTLSLVYDGAE
+1509 YLSSLSLVYDGAE

-1530 NRTYILNCA
+1530 NRAYILNCA

-1552 DRISAGEHTVGA
+1552 DGISAGEHTVGA
-1564 SLQGVSADRYA
+1564 SLQGVSADRYRF
-1575 IAENNFEY
+1575 AEGNSEY

-1599 TIYSDESVP
+1599 TIYSDEAVP
-1608 TAFDVIY
+1608 TSFDVTY
-1615 VSESPLES
+1615 VSDQPLEA
-1623 DIGYLGESFYL
+1623 DIGYLGECFYL

-1648 FMRFD
+1648 SMRFD

-1661 LEKTGESGELSVVYR
+1661 LEKTGEGGELSVVFR

-1705 LPQGTAVFRSETPT
+1705 LPKGTAVFRSETPT

-1783 AVAGSVRI
+1783 AVAGSVRT
-1791 ADSGL
+1791 AESGV
-1796 SLHYGI
+1796 SLHYGL

-1807 VFEPDSSNFVSKAFI
+1807 VFEPDSSNFVSKAFT
-1822 YRLNAILDLSK
+1822 YRLNAVLDLSK

-1840 TAVALPENGTVVTD
+1840 TAVTLPENGTVVTD
-1854 NSSFTLIAEFPEEWG
+1854 NSSFTLVAEFPEEWG

-1875 IDGEEIAEPNVY
+1875 IDGVEIAEPNVY
-1887 VFSSDAE
+1887 VFDSDAE
-1894 NVLIEIR
+1894 NVSIEVR
-1901 IGEQVVYSTVVGI
+1901 IGEQIVYSTVVGI
-1914 DVDETPYVPPVSVDP
+1914 DVNETPSVPPSQGDSD
-1929 GGSGSQ
+1929 GSD
-1935 QSPAPG
+1935 SPQTPSN
-1941 GDISV
+1941 GDEINV
-1946 SVSEK
+1946 SVSEE

-1957 IAGSVAG
+1957 IAGSVVG

>member
-16 AVTSCVGFGNRGI
+16 AVTSCVGFGERGI

-50 VLESVGSGAAGTTY
+50 VLESVSSGAAGTTY

-74 YYASGGKT
+74 YYASGGKA

-87 VDVTFDG
+87 IDVTFDG
-94 RGHAIVGYRNTS
+94 RGHAVVGYKNSS

-113 NVSAGG
+113 YVSGGG
-119 VLKNLNLVDAM
+119 VLKNLNLVDAE
-130 LGSSSSVYAAAIN
+130 LGSSTSLYAAAIN
-143 SNSGTV
+143 SNAGTV
-149 SEFNVSASV
+149 SGFNVSASV

-173 IKNSFAAVDFYSGA
+173 IENSFAAVDFYSGE
-187 IDVSGA
+187 IGVSGA
-193 GNAEGALF
+193 DNAEGALF

-211 SFACGLGSSFTDDV
+211 SFACDLGSSFTYDV
-225 LDAAGSTGTL
+225 LDAAGSTGAL
-235 VKSAPPSVATNIHE
+235 VKSAPPSVATDIHE
-249 LRYLIYKGGATLEV
+249 LRYLIYNG

-272 LYNTASLSEEQV
+272 LYNTSALSAEQIGAV
-284 RSVKPGNY
+284 DTGNY
-292 GFYNASAFGLGYPD
+292 GFYNASAFGIGYPD
-306 DRKGGSAELSAASE
+306 RDHAGGSAPLSAASE
-320 FTSGTGKKE
+320 FTSGTGKEE

-339 ELLRAAGGSDHYML
+339 ELLRAAGGSDHYYML
-353 TANVDLSGYEVSGSV
+353 TANVDLSGYEVSGSI
-368 LGDFGGVLY
+368 LGDFSGVLY

-391 TSLSGKIS
+391 TTLTGKIS
-399 DIYIGADLTGTQSL
+399 DIYIGADLTETQSL

-427 GTGGTAALLDN
+427 GTGGTAALLYN
-438 GAVRETKISS
+438 GTALETKISS
-448 GFAAAFASGSS
+448 GFAAAFGSRSS
-459 GVANR
+459 GEVNR
-464 VFSYT
+464 VFSYA
-469 ESFVA
+469 ENFVA
-474 GTENAGLTVTGSYQ
+474 GTENADLTVTGSYQ
-488 SNGAWNGAN
+488 FNGAWNGAN
-497 VAESA
+497 VSESA

-509 YENVAALIAPKA
+509 YENVAALISPKA

-581 TVTHYFTDG
+581 TVTHYFT
-590 SGSNRLEGSELTKAA
+590 LEGSELTKAA

-612 FFTVNVD
+612 YFTVNVD
-619 YADFKWYTSVGTE
+619 YTGFKWFTSVGTE

-664 TLSARRFESANGEVT
+664 TLSARRFESADGTVT

-711 NGVGLDADPLNP
+711 AGVGLDADPLNP
-723 FGYAGVALTVTD
+723 FGYAGITLTVTD

-749 VYDLTIAVP
+749 VYDLTISIP
-758 ASDTSNAAVIKLK
+758 ASDVSNAAAIRLK

-783 KYKLVSETPDGYDGQ
+783 AYKLISKTADGYDGQ
-798 TAAGAPTYSGAVIAP
+798 TEAGAPTYSGAVIAP

-839 KEPPAYIRDA
+839 KEPPAFIRDA

-858 SVHGYEPVSLF
+858 SVHGYEPVSLL

-989 FDVEYYYDGVA
+989 FGVEYYYDGVA

-1034 ATIEIMRFEVNATVS
+1034 ATLEIMRFEVNATVS

-1075 VDIDSEIVRG
+1075 VDIDSDIVRG

-1096 ESEANSTHAVTFERL
+1096 KSEANSTHAVTFERL
-1111 GDPVNFKIVGVVNGV
+1111 DDPDNFTIVGVVNGV

-1159 EFEFA
+1159 ELEFA
-1164 DGYPQYGIKREGAN
+1164 EGYPQYGIKREDGN
-1178 EMLDGAPSDATPENA
+1178 ELLDFAPSAATPENA

-1272 TINGETQVAGNYL
+1272 TVNGETQVAGNYL

-1290 VAVKDLTLILTPLS
+1290 VAVKDLTLILTPLN

-1331 SLFYRAAE
+1331 SLTYRDSQYSAA
-1339 YSTEELISAAEN
+1339 ELISAAES
-1351 AGVLDR
+1351 AGILDR

-1370 TVSGGAAELPGDY
+1370 AVSGGAAELPGDY

-1408 TLDLANRRFTLEY
+1408 TLDLSGRQFTLEY

-1428 DGKKA
+1428 DGKNA
-1433 YFTST
+1433 SFSST

-1552 DRISAGEHTVGA
+1552 DGISAGEHTVGA

-1575 IAENNFEY
+1575 IAEGNSEY

-1705 LPQGTAVFRSETPT
+1705 LPRGTAVFRSETPT

-1783 AVAGSVRI
+1783 AVAGSVRT
-1791 ADSGL
+1791 AESGV

-1807 VFEPDSSNFVSKAFI
+1807 VFEPDSSNFVSKAFT
-1822 YRLNAILDLSK
+1822 YRLNAVLDLSK

-1840 TAVALPENGTVVTD
+1840 TAVTLPENGTVVTD
-1854 NSSFTLIAEFPEEWG
+1854 NSSFTLVAEFPEEWG

-1875 IDGEEIAEPNVY
+1875 IDGVEIAEPNVY
-1887 VFSSDAE
+1887 VFDSDAE
-1894 NVLIEIR
+1894 NVSIEVR
-1901 IGEQVVYSTVVGI
+1901 IGEQIVYSTVVGI
-1914 DVDETPYVPPVSVDP
+1914 DVNETPSVPPSQGDSDGSDSP
-1929 GGSGSQ
+1929 QTPSNGGE
-1935 QSPAPG
+1935 
-1941 GDISV
+1941 INV
-1946 SVSEK
+1946 SVSEE

-1957 IAGSVAG
+1957 IAGSVVG

>member
-16 AVTSCVGFGNRGI
+16 AVTSCVGFGNPGI

-50 VLESVGSGAAGTTY
+50 VLDSVSSGAAGTTY

-74 YYASGGKT
+74 YYASGGKA

-87 VDVTFDG
+87 IDVTFDG
-94 RGHAIVGYRNTS
+94 RGHAVVGYKNSS

-113 NVSAGG
+113 YVSEGG
-119 VLKNLNLVDAM
+119 VLKNLNLVDAE
-130 LGSSSSVYAAAIN
+130 LGSSTSLYAAAIN
-143 SNSGTV
+143 SNAGTV
-149 SEFNVSASV
+149 SGFNVSASV

-173 IKNSFAAVDFYSGA
+173 IENSFAAVDFYSGA

-201 AMKNTGSITD
+201 AFKNTGNITD
-211 SFACGLGSSFTDDV
+211 SFACDVNSLFTDDV
-225 LDAAGSTGTL
+225 LDAAGSTGAL
-235 VKSAPPSVATNIHE
+235 VKSAPPSEATDIHE
-249 LRYLIYKGGATLEV
+249 LRYLIYNGG
-263 EATLGSFVN
+263 ATLGSFVN
-272 LYNTASLSEEQV
+272 LYNTSFLSEEQV
-284 RSVKPGNY
+284 RSVNAGNY

-306 DRKGGSAELSAASE
+306 RAGGSAALSAASE
-320 FTSGTGKKE
+320 FTSGTGTE
-329 DDPFAISSPG
+329 EEPFVISSPG
-339 ELLRAAGGSDHYML
+339 QLLRAAGGSAHYML
-353 TANVDLSGYEVSGSV
+353 TANVDLSEYDISWSI
-368 LGDFGGVLY
+368 LGDFSGVLY

-391 TSLSGKIS
+391 TTLTGKIS
-399 DIYIGADLTGTQSL
+399 DIYIGADLTETQSL
-413 FGTVSGIVENVRID
+413 FGTVSGVVENVRID

-438 GAVRETKISS
+438 GAARETKISS
-448 GFAAAFASGSS
+448 GFASAFGSGSS
-459 GVANR
+459 GEVNR

-474 GTENAGLTVTGSYQ
+474 GTENAALTVTGSYQ
-488 SNGAWNGAN
+488 FNGAWNGAN

-509 YENVAALIAPKA
+509 YENVAEFIAPKA

-541 GVEQGTSSIIPV
+541 GVERGTSSIIPV
-553 IPSERLVYKSNP
+553 IPSERLAYKSNP
-565 VITVSDASH
+565 VITVSDTSH

-581 TVTHYFTDG
+581 TVTHYFTD
-590 SGSNRLEGSELTKAA
+590 LEGSELTKAA
-605 VNEVIGS
+605 VNEVIGL

-664 TLSARRFESANGEVT
+664 TLSARLFESADGTVT

-711 NGVGLDADPLNP
+711 AGVGLDADPLNP

-798 TAAGAPTYSGAVIAP
+798 TEAGAPTYSGAVIAP

-839 KEPPAYIRDA
+839 KEPPAFIRDA

-858 SVHGYEPVSLF
+858 SVHGYEPVSLL

-989 FDVEYYYDGVA
+989 FGVEYYYDGVA
-1000 YSASPEFTDA
+1000 YSASPEFTGA

-1096 ESEANSTHAVTFERL
+1096 ESEANSTHAVTFERHD
-1111 GDPVNFKIVGVVNGV
+1111 DPDNFTIVGVVNGV

-1228 VYVPTAEGE
+1228 VYVPSSTGE

-1242 VSDKNHFEFDGT
+1242 IDEYNSFEFDGT

-1290 VAVKDLTLILTPLS
+1290 VAVKDLTLILTPLN

-1408 TLDLANRRFTLEY
+1408 TLDLSGRQFTLEY

-1564 SLQGVSADRYA
+1564 SLKGVSANRYSF
-1575 IAENNFEY
+1575 AEGNSEY
-1583 TFVISP
+1583 TYEILP
-1589 KPLKYRILPV
+1589 KTLSYRITPV
-1599 TIYSDESVP
+1599 TIYSDEAVP
-1608 TAFDVIY
+1608 TSFGVTY
-1615 VSESPLES
+1615 VSDQPLEA
-1623 DIGYLGESFYL
+1623 DIGYLGECFYL

-1705 LPQGTAVFRSETPT
+1705 LPRGTAVFRSETPT

-1769 DQDLIGTTALFNGE
+1769 DQDLIGTTAFFNGE
-1783 AVAGSVRI
+1783 AVAGSVRT
-1791 ADSGL
+1791 AESGV
-1796 SLHYGI
+1796 SLHYGL

-1875 IDGEEIAEPNVY
+1875 IDGVEIAEPNAY
-1887 VFSSDAE
+1887 VFDSDAE
-1894 NVLIEIR
+1894 NVSIEVR
-1901 IGEQVVYSTVVGI
+1901 IGEQIVYSTVVGI
-1914 DVDETPYVPPVSVDP
+1914 DVNETPSVPPSQGDSDGSDSP
-1929 GGSGSQ
+1929 QTPSNGGE
-1935 QSPAPG
+1935 
-1941 GDISV
+1941 INV
-1946 SVSEK
+1946 SVSEE

-1957 IAGSVAG
+1957 IAGSVVG